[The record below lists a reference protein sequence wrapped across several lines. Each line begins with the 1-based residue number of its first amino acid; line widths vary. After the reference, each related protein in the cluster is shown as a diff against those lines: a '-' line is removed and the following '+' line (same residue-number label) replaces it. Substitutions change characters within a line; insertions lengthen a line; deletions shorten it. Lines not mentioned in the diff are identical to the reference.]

1 MPWTHGTARGQAPG
15 SVVLSSVLAV
25 ICLASAG
32 ADFARVPR
40 IVQSLE
46 HLNVPT
52 RIMPV
57 LGAIK
62 VVGAL
67 VLLIGLSAATFLTGR

>member
-1 MPWTHGTARGQAPG
+1 M
-15 SVVLSSVLAV
+15 LAV